1 MFKNLSIS
9 NKIHIPL
16 ISAILIGMILILIS
30 AFTSIKEIKE
40 DVYKKEQESLYI
52 YIKNQFISKLDVGL
66 TNAINIASNFD
77 VIEALSYDNRVFAVD
92 GLKKLADVYKES
104 TDYKN
109 IKIHIHTKDVK
120 SYLRHWNP
128 EKYGDDLTSFR
139 HTINKVKETKKPLA
153 AIEVGVAGMV
163 IRGLS
168 PVIKQDE
175 YLGSVEFI
183 QGFNSII
190 KSAASDLGAKT
201 LVITYNE
208 FIKNPAKDSIKT
220 LDGIVTQNKD
230 TIDEKFFNEVK
241 NLSFKADQDIF
252 MSDNY
257 FIVKYK
263 IDDFSGK
270 QVGYIITAQP
280 MQEVQKA
287 INEAKSGMITQIG
300 IMAVVDVLLII
311 ILIIVLRTSISNPL
325 EELKNKAGSLASGEG
340 DLTQKLTV
348 KTSDEI
354 GQTALQF
361 NNFIEKVRDIVSTA
375 KSASNE
381 NATVADELSSTA
393 HNVGKLAENTA
404 LVVDETNHMAQA
416 IKSELTASLEEAKKS
431 KLEIESA
438 NEKLRNARA
447 NILDMA
453 NKVQNSAHHEIELAG
468 RIQQLSSDAEQVKDV
483 LTVISDIA
491 DQTNLLALNA
501 AIEAARAGEHGRGF
515 AVVADEVRKLA
526 ERTQKSLVEINATI
540 NVIVQA
546 ISDTSEQMNS
556 NSHEMEKLNTI
567 ANAVEKDIDE
577 TSSIMDGATKASE
590 KTVQNYI
597 LTGKNID
604 KIVTQIEQV
613 NSNTASNTRSIE
625 EISAAA
631 EHLDT
636 LTRELSNTLN
646 KFRT

>member
-1 MFKNLSIS
+1 
-9 NKIHIPL
+9 
-16 ISAILIGMILILIS
+16 MILILIS

-270 QVGYIITAQP
+270 HVGYIISAKP
-280 MQEVQKA
+280 MKEVQKA
-287 INEAKSGMITQIG
+287 INEAESGMITQIG

-325 EELKNKAGSLASGEG
+325 EELKDKAESLASGEG
-340 DLTQKLTV
+340 DLTQKLAV
-348 KTSDEI
+348 KTDDEI

-361 NNFIEKVRDIVSTA
+361 NNFIEKVRDIVSSA

-404 LVVDETNHMAQA
+404 LVVDETNHMAQE

>member
-30 AFTSIKEIKE
+30 AFTSIKEIKH
-40 DVYKKEQESLYI
+40 DVYQKEQESLFI
-52 YIKNQFISKLDVGL
+52 YIKNQFTSKLDVGL

-77 VIEALSYDNRVFAVD
+77 VIEALSHDNRAFAVD
-92 GLKKLADVYKES
+92 GLKKLADIYKES

-190 KSAASDLGAKT
+190 KSASSDLGAKT

-220 LDGIVTQNKD
+220 LDGILTQNKD

-270 QVGYIITAQP
+270 HVGYIISAKP
-280 MQEVQKA
+280 MKEVQKA
-287 INEAKSGMITQIG
+287 INEAESGMITQIG

-325 EELKNKAGSLASGEG
+325 EELKDKAESLASGEG
-340 DLTQKLTV
+340 DLTQKLAV
-348 KTSDEI
+348 KTDDEI

-404 LVVDETNHMAQA
+404 LVVDETNHMAQE

-438 NEKLRNARA
+438 NEKLCNARA

-604 KIVTQIEQV
+604 KIVTQIAQV

>member
-1 MFKNLSIS
+1 
-9 NKIHIPL
+9 
-16 ISAILIGMILILIS
+16 MILILIS

-270 QVGYIITAQP
+270 HVGYIISAKP
-280 MQEVQKA
+280 MKEVQKA
-287 INEAKSGMITQIG
+287 INEAESGMITQIG

-325 EELKNKAGSLASGEG
+325 EELKDKAESLASGEG
-340 DLTQKLTV
+340 DLTQKLAV
-348 KTSDEI
+348 KTDDEI

-404 LVVDETNHMAQA
+404 LVVDETNHMAQE

-453 NKVQNSAHHEIELAG
+453 NKVQDSAHHEIELAG